1 MAFYKKL
8 FNKKTNVY
16 YPIAVTVGN
25 PVETREVAERLAQI
39 STVSKSDVAAVLG
52 DLAGVLAD
60 YMKQGKSVRLDGLGT
75 FRYTLD
81 TKGVKS
87 EAEFDFQKQE
97 NAVRVQFNPERHQGG
112 HPRAGRANGTSWPTA
127 SNGCPPTAC
136 PANRKTRTEAGQT
149 RRAEM
154 KAENRSDESRY
165 EISD

>member
-25 PVETREVAERLAQI
+25 PVETKEVAERLAQI

-81 TKGVKS
+81 TKGVTD
-87 EAEFDFQKQE
+87 EADFDFNRQVQS
-97 NAVRVQFNPERHQGG
+97 VRVQFTPQREGSTTRGEAVTRSLVPSGIEWVPLGEAESDDSQQGG
-112 HPRAGRANGTSWPTA
+112 A
-127 SNGCPPTAC
+127 SSGGDDDNPIG
-136 PANRKTRTEAGQT
+136 
-149 RRAEM
+149 
-154 KAENRSDESRY
+154 
-165 EISD
+165 